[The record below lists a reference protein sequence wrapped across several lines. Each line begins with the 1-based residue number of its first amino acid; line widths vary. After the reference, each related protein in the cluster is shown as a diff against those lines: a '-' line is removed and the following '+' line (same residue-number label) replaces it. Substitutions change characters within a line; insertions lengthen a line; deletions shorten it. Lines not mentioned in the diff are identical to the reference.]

1 MDSIYKILESLDKV
15 SENKESGVKITNI
28 QWKDSGAKL
37 PSSLKLNITAPSG
50 SSNEQIYDR
59 IHNEL
64 KDEYGEADDFDFQ
77 FEESVEEGRYDGPNS
92 SCCDA
97 PLLNYNDGLGICSD
111 CKEWS
116 GPHEDEEELEE
127 GQHDGK
133 SREEL
138 MKMKAKAE
146 ADIKNMQSSGDG
158 SQEKFYDETQMM
170 MAQKYL
176 DDINNALAKMG
187 ESVEEAEI
195 TPIDHSDDED
205 GASADD
211 IASAITR
218 RMMAHPKFGA
228 LVREIDIIDLNDA
241 IEDIAQ
247 FHKGGDLGTSDVSNM
262 VNDVLKQLGKPD
274 ALKEEEAVTL
284 DQAREY
290 FFDKHDFADENIQ
303 GEYEK
308 MASKMSSKD
317 AMTLKKELE
326 EFYPDALNEED
337 IEEGNDFTKA
347 RLDAIKAGKDSFEVD
362 GKTYKV
368 TGDTSDEEAMTEDY
382 DKDEYDEEGEMVK
395 SQARTIEDAAK
406 ELQEI
411 LDDDENLPEWVQ
423 KKVTLAKEYID
434 TARDYMKANPDEE
447 ESEENPEELDEEA
460 VSRDQQEAAGAALSA
475 KRGETLVSKLVGASK
490 EMYDSMTE
498 KELEDFAGTKHKGL
512 PEKVKK
518 KKTEETT
525 VAGSVAPGGDAAG
538 KSIYGNP
545 SIYESFNNRV
555 ESMITESMSVNVSS
569 STEGEPTVSVSATG
583 EDANMLAQLLQLAA
597 VPRAQGAPCEV
608 CGQVHEGGCMR
619 EGEDDMANNPNEK
632 TYDMQYLL
640 NAISGGLNGQKRQIN
655 PNNPGDNPLAM
666 TGIKNNTVN
675 IEESEDVSASHLE
688 TLYKEFKAK

>member
-77 FEESVEEGRYDGPNS
+77 FEESLDQVSENKESGVKVTNIEWKAEPGVDLPSSVKLTISAPIGTDNDKIWELVGDKLEDTYGYTVVDYDMQFEEG
-92 SCCDA
+92 
-97 PLLNYNDGLGICSD
+97 
-111 CKEWS
+111 
-116 GPHEDEEELEE
+116 LEE

-146 ADIKNMQSSGDG
+146 ADIKNMQSSGIG
-158 SQEKFYDETQMM
+158 PQEKFYDETQMM

-228 LVREIDIIDLNDA
+228 LVREIDILDLNDA

-274 ALKEEEAVTL
+274 ALKEEEV
-284 DQAREY
+284 
-290 FFDKHDFADENIQ
+290 
-303 GEYEK
+303 
-308 MASKMSSKD
+308 
-317 AMTLKKELE
+317 
-326 EFYPDALNEED
+326 
-337 IEEGNDFTKA
+337 EEGNDFTKA

-475 KRGETLVSKLVGASK
+475 KRGDTPVSELVGASK

>member
-1 MDSIYKILESLDKV
+1 MDSIYKILESLDQV

-28 QWKDSGAKL
+28 QWKDPGAKL
-37 PSSLKLNITAPSG
+37 PSSLKLNITAPAG
-50 SSNEQIYDR
+50 ASNEKIYDL

-64 KDEYGEADDFDFQ
+64 KDEYGEADDFEFQ
-77 FEESVEEGRYDGPNS
+77 FEES
-92 SCCDA
+92 
-97 PLLNYNDGLGICSD
+97 
-111 CKEWS
+111 
-116 GPHEDEEELEE
+116 LEE
-127 GQHDGK
+127 GQYDGK

-146 ADIKNMQSSGDG
+146 ADIKNMQSSGIG
-158 SQEKFYDETQMM
+158 PQEKFYDETQMM

-187 ESVEEAEI
+187 ESVEEAMGDI
-195 TPIDHSDDED
+195 TPIDHSNDED

-274 ALKEEEAVTL
+274 ALKEEEV
-284 DQAREY
+284 
-290 FFDKHDFADENIQ
+290 
-303 GEYEK
+303 
-308 MASKMSSKD
+308 
-317 AMTLKKELE
+317 
-326 EFYPDALNEED
+326 
-337 IEEGNDFTKA
+337 EEGNDFTKA

-382 DKDEYDEEGEMVK
+382 DKDEYDEEGEMADNQLDTV
-395 SQARTIEDAAK
+395 ADAAK
-406 ELQEI
+406 ELQDI
-411 LDDDENLPEWVQ
+411 IDKDDNLPEWVQ
-423 KKVTLAKEYID
+423 GKITKAMDYLD
-434 TARDYMKANPDEE
+434 TARDYMKSVDDDMSDSDEE
-447 ESEENPEELDEEA
+447 PQELDEESK
-460 VSRDQQEAAGAALSA
+460 SRDQQEAAGAALSA
-475 KRGETLVSKLVGASK
+475 KRGDTPVSELVGASK

-518 KKTEETT
+518 KKTEST
-525 VAGSVAPGGDAAG
+525 VAGAVATGADATGSSV
-538 KSIYGNP
+538 YGNP
-545 SIYESFNNRV
+545 SVYESINSKV
-555 ESMITESMSVNVSS
+555 ENMITESMDVSVNSS
-569 STEGEPTVSVSATG
+569 NDPSAEPSITVSATG
-583 EDANMLAQLLQLAA
+583 EDAMALAQLLQLAA
-597 VPRAQGAPCEV
+597 VEKPACES
-608 CGQVHEGGCMR
+608 CGRVHEGECMR
-619 EGEDDMANNPNEK
+619 EAEEANSADNTH